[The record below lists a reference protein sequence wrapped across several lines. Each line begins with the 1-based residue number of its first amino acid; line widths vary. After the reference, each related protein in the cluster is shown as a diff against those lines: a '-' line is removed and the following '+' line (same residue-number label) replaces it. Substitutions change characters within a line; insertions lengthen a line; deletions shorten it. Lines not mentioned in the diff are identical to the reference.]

1 MNWEARKGNTMTQAL
16 AGAAGV
22 SRRNL
27 LGGAAAVGGAFALAQ
42 GCSNPNSGPA
52 GKKVIVVG
60 GGLAGCIAARE
71 LAHRGYQVTLLE
83 AQGRLGGRTFTG
95 EFAGKKAELGALM
108 LSWGQPFMWAE
119 VTRYN
124 LEIEPIVGA
133 LTPEICYWIADGQS
147 HQGTA
152 DTFFSLFGAAVKE
165 FFKDALTAFPYPYE
179 PLKNLEV
186 VRELDKLSCADRL
199 ATMSNPVT
207 RDLADN
213 WASAPLGRRGR
224 DAGLAP
230 SMALTSAFG
239 GVDASLAGAS
249 YRLKDGTS
257 ILTKKISEDGKYE
270 VKLGSI
276 VSKIDQNGSSVK
288 VTVGGGATYEAD
300 AVLVAVPANTY
311 ANIAF
316 SPQIA
321 QGKLEVAK
329 GRMAGGK
336 GPHINARIK
345 GKMPA
350 IMAVAPSD
358 MPLHLLLT
366 TDILEDS
373 FIVDGYGPDS
383 ATLDGNDKSAVQ
395 AAIRNWIPDAEVLET
410 IAYRWDLDPFAQG
423 TWCGYGP
430 GVLTKYFDDLRK
442 AEGKVFFATA
452 DSASAFRGFMEG
464 AAESGVRVSRD
475 MHEFLSG
482 KAEG

>member
-1 MNWEARKGNTMTQAL
+1 MNPENEEAEVTPQAL
-16 AGAAGV
+16 DVASGV

-27 LGGAAAVGGAFALAQ
+27 LGGAAAIGGVLALTQ
-42 GCSNPNSGPA
+42 GCSKSTSTPT
-52 GKKVIVVG
+52 GKKVVVVG
-60 GGLAGCIAARE
+60 GGLTGCIAARE

-108 LSWGQPFMWAE
+108 LSWGQPFLWAE

-133 LTPEICYWIADGQS
+133 LTPEICYWIADGQ
-147 HQGTA
+147 
-152 DTFFSLFGAAVKE
+152 TFSGPSAKFFDVFGSAVKE

-179 PLKNLEV
+179 PLKNIDT

-199 ATMSNPVT
+199 ATFSDPIT

-213 WASAPLGRRGR
+213 WASAPLGRAGR
-224 DAGLAP
+224 NAGLAA

-249 YRLKDGTS
+249 YRLKEGAS
-257 ILTKKISEDGKYE
+257 ILTKKISEDGGFE
-270 VKLGSI
+270 VKLGSV
-276 VSKIDQNGSSVK
+276 VSKIEQSDASVK
-288 VTVGGGATYEAD
+288 VSIASGETLLAD

-311 ANIAF
+311 ANIEF
-316 SPQIA
+316 LPKIA
-321 QGKLEVAK
+321 QGKIDVAK

-336 GPHINARIK
+336 GVHINARIK

-358 MPLHLLLT
+358 TLLHLLLT

-373 FIVDGYGPDS
+373 CILDGYGPD
-383 ATLDGNDKSAVQ
+383 AELLDGNDKDAVQ
-395 AAIRNWIPDAEVLET
+395 AAIRKWIPDAEVIET
-410 IAYRWDLDPFAQG
+410 MAYRWDLDPYAQG

-430 GVLTKYFDDLRK
+430 GVLTKYFEDLRK
-442 AEGKVFFATA
+442 AEGRVFFASA

-475 MHEFLSG
+475 IHALLSN
-482 KAEG
+482 